1 MLGQIQLL
9 FSARF
14 NPRKR
19 LVTISP
25 EDSLR
30 EDVANVTED
39 RTKERAQT
47 GLDDIRPRS
56 FYLCK
61 LINSLFPNSNLQW
74 ILWPLQPNRN
84 SDGPPL
90 EAHLWGLEAPQGEKL
105 WPAGHNLDSQS
116 CTPNALSSTFSLS
129 IPFFYPPV
137 STLAVSISQ
146 RAVSFL
152 KLPHLWDFC
161 FHCPVP
167 TIFSQLPL
175 IIFSASLKSHLLYEL
190 FPEQLVFN

>member
-39 RTKERAQT
+39 RTKERVQT

-74 ILWPLQPNRN
+74 IL
-84 SDGPPL
+84 
-90 EAHLWGLEAPQGEKL
+90 
-105 WPAGHNLDSQS
+105 
-116 CTPNALSSTFSLS
+116 
-129 IPFFYPPV
+129 
-137 STLAVSISQ
+137 
-146 RAVSFL
+146 
-152 KLPHLWDFC
+152 
-161 FHCPVP
+161 
-167 TIFSQLPL
+167 
-175 IIFSASLKSHLLYEL
+175 
-190 FPEQLVFN
+190 